1 MILNFIKKIIFDNQR
16 IYTIL
21 KIPVDFLRW
30 RKSLYR
36 SPAPKYVKRSV
47 IKSLSEYNSVLI
59 ETGTFKGQF
68 IINLHKHFSKCIT
81 IEPVN
86 EYYEIAKKNL
96 RFLEHKVELFN
107 KKSEDCFEGILQKLK
122 DEKKLTFFL
131 DGHSIGGPVV
141 TTSIMYELEIIG
153 KYCKMNSNDFM
164 IFVDDLR
171 TFDQEPNYPKK
182 IEIINFAEKNE
193 LFYTFESDMFI
204 ISNKKIKELM
214 FEERRK
220 LF

>member
-96 RFLEHKVELFN
+96 MRMEN
-107 KKSEDCFEGILQKLK
+107 
-122 DEKKLTFFL
+122 
-131 DGHSIGGPVV
+131 
-141 TTSIMYELEIIG
+141 
-153 KYCKMNSNDFM
+153 
-164 IFVDDLR
+164 
-171 TFDQEPNYPKK
+171 
-182 IEIINFAEKNE
+182 
-193 LFYTFESDMFI
+193 
-204 ISNKKIKELM
+204 
-214 FEERRK
+214 
-220 LF
+220 